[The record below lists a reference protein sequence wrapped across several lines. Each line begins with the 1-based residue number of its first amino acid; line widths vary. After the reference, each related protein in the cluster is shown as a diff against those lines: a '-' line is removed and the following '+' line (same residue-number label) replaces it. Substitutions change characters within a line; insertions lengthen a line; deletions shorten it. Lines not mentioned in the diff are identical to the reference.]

1 MPDDQVDLPS
11 AIHLIP
17 SLRFAEKL
25 AEQRARYPFLPD
37 VEGVR
42 FDLGALASRGP
53 VPARVE
59 SGRGGRGDFLKI
71 YIGGRYVLSLN
82 ATKRGNGYSVS
93 GAFPMGFEHHDEI
106 VRGTLRLRAPAW
118 ILHHRIQEMP
128 FDADAHWDFL
138 RQQWRLL
145 DGPGPAPAAGEPST
159 SSTPS
164 APSTSAIPA
173 KHEQFLD
180 VLDAVIEEGRRVELA
195 AARTDGMISYR
206 RVQASAARRRSARSV
221 HDFQLIGSHRPL
233 VGTRL
238 HIRGAPDLR
247 GRVDLLR
254 GTVMT
259 VRFERPVDLDAIP
272 RVGAFVESPSTIP
285 FDRQA
290 EAVRLLRHGGSA
302 NPYLLDALAAHRFR
316 PFTPPAA
323 EPARTLDDSQRSAFR
338 KALGVPDVGLILG
351 PPGTG
356 KTRTITEIAR
366 ACAATGERV
375 LVTSYTNRAVDNVL
389 QELPTDL
396 VVLRVGREDGVTPGC
411 EHLTLEEQAA
421 TLQGEILRRTESDF
435 RSYASAEPGRGEAAG
450 WLLQLDASIRA
461 LREAEAAER
470 RAGGAFW
477 TRAAPLT
484 APAEERARAAAAA
497 ADGHRRELAGRDAGL
512 AALAGRRDRADART
526 RWPLIGP
533 LLRGRAG
540 RLADEHRR
548 EQLEREHLQ
557 GTLDTAVRARE
568 AALDEARR
576 IRESSPELLKL
587 RGALDDASAA
597 ARKGAAAAAA
607 DAGELRAL
615 IHGVPVPAAPGP
627 ALPELDGFRERA
639 ARALDLMRRRLD
651 LLAEWRGHLGSRTEQ
666 LYPELARYADVIGAT
681 CIGAATTAALKGLD
695 FALAIVD
702 EAGQISTPN
711 VLVPLVRAR
720 RAVLVGDH
728 NQLPP
733 FVDGQVARWARDDPR
748 AHGLVTKSA
757 FELLFPGVP
766 EGHREILRYQRRM
779 PPVIARFVSRQFYN
793 GFLESDVERPHRDA
807 LFDAPLVFVDTA
819 ALPQRQRRE
828 RHPRPDE
835 RWAENGYANDAEA
848 RVITDL
854 VGHYDERVADWAVIL
869 PYQAQVGLVT
879 EMLAGRIGDD
889 ERAAAGV
896 GTVDSFQ
903 GGERDL
909 IVFGFT
915 RSNASGAIGF
925 LNELRRANVAFSR
938 PRRMLILV
946 GDSTTLTRATDPAFR
961 DMAESL
967 LRHVLDNGDP
977 RDVREIRPL
986 IAREDER

>member
-1 MPDDQVDLPS
+1 MPDHQVDLPG

-17 SLRFAEKL
+17 SLRFVEKL
-25 AEQRARYPFLPD
+25 TEQRARYPFLPD
-37 VEGVR
+37 VEGIR
-42 FDLGALASRGP
+42 RDLGVLASRGP
-53 VPARVE
+53 VPVRVE
-59 SGRGGRGDFLKI
+59 SGRGERTGYLKV
-71 YIGGRYVLSLN
+71 YVDGRYVLTLN
-82 ATKRGNGYSVS
+82 VTKRGNGYSVS
-93 GAFPMGFEHHDEI
+93 SAFPMGFEHHDEI
-106 VRGTLRLRAPAW
+106 VRGILYVQAPAW

-128 FDADAHWDFL
+128 FDAGAYWDFL
-138 RQQWRLL
+138 QEQWRLL
-145 DGPGPAPAAGEPST
+145 NQDGPAPAAAEPM
-159 SSTPS
+159 P
-164 APSTSAIPA
+164 
-173 KHEQFLD
+173 KVHEEFLD
-180 VLDAVIEEGRRVELA
+180 VLDEVIEEGRRVELA
-195 AARTDGMISYR
+195 AAQTDGMISYR
-206 RVQASAARRRSARSV
+206 RVEASAARRRSARSV

-233 VGTRL
+233 VGARL
-238 HIRGAPDLR
+238 HVRGSPDLR

-254 GTVMT
+254 GTLMT

-290 EAVRLLRHGGSA
+290 EAVRLLRDGRSA
-302 NPYLLDALAAHRFR
+302 NPHLLDVLAGHRFR
-316 PFTPPAA
+316 PFTPSAA
-323 EPARTLDDSQRSAFR
+323 EPTRALDKSQRSAFR
-338 KALGVPDVGLILG
+338 KALGVPDLGLILG

-366 ACAATGERV
+366 ASAAAGERV

-396 VVLRVGREDGVTPGC
+396 VVLRVGCEDGVTPGC

-421 TLQGEILRRTESDF
+421 TLQGEILRRTEAAF
-435 RSYASAEPGRGEAAG
+435 RSYASADPKQGEADG
-450 WLLQLDASIRA
+450 WLRQLDASIGA
-461 LREAEAAER
+461 LREAEAAQR
-470 RAGGAFW
+470 TAAD
-477 TRAAPLT
+477 TLQKRAAQLT
-484 APAEERARAAAAA
+484 AVVDERARGLTVT
-497 ADGHRRELAGRDAGL
+497 ADEHRRELADHDARL
-512 AALAGRRDRADART
+512 AALADRRDRAEART

-533 LLRGRAG
+533 LLRRRAE
-540 RLADEHRR
+540 RLADMHRQD
-548 EQLEREHLQ
+548 QLERERLQ
-557 GTLDTAVRARE
+557 VTLTTVLQDRE
-568 AALDEARR
+568 AALGEARR

-587 RGALDDASAA
+587 RSALDDVTTMARKAA
-597 ARKGAAAAAA
+597 ATAAA
-607 DAGELRAL
+607 DAEELRAL
-615 IHGVPVPAAPGP
+615 IYGVPVPAMPGP
-627 ALPELDGFRERA
+627 DLAAFDAFRGQA
-639 ARALDLMRRRLD
+639 TRALGLMRRRLD

-733 FVDGQVARWARDDPR
+733 FVEGQVERRARDHPR
-748 AHGLVTKSA
+748 AHGLLTKSA

-779 PPVIARFVSRQFYN
+779 PPVIAGFISRQFYN

-807 LFDAPLVFVDTA
+807 LFDSPLVFVDTA
-819 ALPQRQRRE
+819 GLPQRQRRE
-828 RHPRPDE
+828 RPPRPDE
-835 RWAENGYANDAEA
+835 RWADTGYANDAEA

-854 VGHYDERVADWAVIL
+854 VGHYDGKVADWAVIL

-879 EMLAGRIGDD
+879 EMVARRIGDD

-909 IVFGFT
+909 IIFGFT
-915 RSNASGAIGF
+915 RSNASGGIGF
-925 LNELRRANVAFSR
+925 LSELRRANVAFSR
-938 PRRMLILV
+938 PRRLLILV
-946 GDSTTLTRATDPAFR
+946 GDSTTLMRAADPAFR
-961 DMAESL
+961 AMAESL
-967 LRHVLDNGDP
+967 LRHVHDHGDS

-986 IAREDER
+986 IAREEA

>member
-1 MPDDQVDLPS
+1 MPERQVDLPG

-17 SLRFAEKL
+17 SLRFVEKL

-37 VEGVR
+37 AEGIR
-42 FDLGALASRGP
+42 RDLGVLASRGP
-53 VPARVE
+53 IPARVE

-71 YIGGRYVLSLN
+71 YIDGRYVLTLN
-82 ATKRGNGYSVS
+82 VTKRGNGYSVS
-93 GAFPMGFEHHDEI
+93 SAFPMGFEHHDEI
-106 VRGTLRLRAPAW
+106 VRGTLRLQAPAW

-128 FDADAHWDFL
+128 FDAGAHWDHL
-138 RQQWRLL
+138 QEQWRLVNQ
-145 DGPGPAPAAGEPST
+145 DGQASVAGEPSL
-159 SSTPS
+159 PK
-164 APSTSAIPA
+164 A
-173 KHEQFLD
+173 HEEFLD

-206 RVQASAARRRSARSV
+206 RVEASAARRRSARSV

-233 VGTRL
+233 VGARL
-238 HIRGAPDLR
+238 HVRGAPDLR

-254 GTVMT
+254 GTLMT
-259 VRFERPVDLDAIP
+259 VRFERPVDLDAVP

-290 EAVRLLRHGGSA
+290 EAVRLLRDGQSA
-302 NPYLLDALAAHRFR
+302 NPHLLDVLAGHRFR
-316 PFTPPAA
+316 PFTPPTA
-323 EPARTLDDSQRSAFR
+323 EPARALDDSQRSAFR
-338 KALGVPDVGLILG
+338 KALAVPDAGLILG

-389 QELPTDL
+389 QELPADL

-421 TLQGEILRRTESDF
+421 TLQGEILRRTEAAF
-435 RSYASAEPGRGEAAG
+435 RSYAPAEPGRGEAAD
-450 WLLQLDASIRA
+450 WLRQLDASIGV

-470 RAGGAFW
+470 QAADALRK
-477 TRAAPLT
+477 RAAQLT
-484 APAEERARAAAAA
+484 AGVDERARGLTIV
-497 ADGHRRELAGRDAGL
+497 ADQHRRELADRDALL
-512 AALAGRRDRADART
+512 AALADRRDRAEART

-533 LLRGRAG
+533 LLRGRVD
-540 RLADEHRR
+540 RLADEHRQD
-548 EQLEREHLQ
+548 QLQREHLQ
-557 GTLDTAVRARE
+557 DTLDTVLQNRE

-587 RGALDDASAA
+587 RSSLDDASTAA
-597 ARKGAAAAAA
+597 GDSALAAAA
-607 DAGELRAL
+607 DAGELRTL
-615 IHGVPVPAAPGP
+615 IYGVPVPAMPGRG
-627 ALPELDGFRERA
+627 LPELDAFREHA

-681 CIGAATTAALKGLD
+681 CIGAATTRALNGLD

-733 FVDGQVARWARDDPR
+733 FVDGQVERWARNDPR
-748 AHGLVTKSA
+748 ARGLVTKSA

-779 PPVIARFVSRQFYN
+779 PPVIARFISRQFYN

-807 LFDAPLVFVDTA
+807 LFDSPLAFVDTA
-819 ALPQRQRRE
+819 GLPQRQRHE
-828 RHPRPDE
+828 RRPRPDE

-854 VGHYDERVADWAVIL
+854 VGHYDGRVADWAVIL

-938 PRRMLILV
+938 PRRLLILV
-946 GDSTTLTRATDPAFR
+946 GDSTTLIRANDPAFR
-961 DMAESL
+961 SMAESL
-967 LRHVLDNGDP
+967 LHHIHDNGAA

-986 IAREDER
+986 IAREEGR